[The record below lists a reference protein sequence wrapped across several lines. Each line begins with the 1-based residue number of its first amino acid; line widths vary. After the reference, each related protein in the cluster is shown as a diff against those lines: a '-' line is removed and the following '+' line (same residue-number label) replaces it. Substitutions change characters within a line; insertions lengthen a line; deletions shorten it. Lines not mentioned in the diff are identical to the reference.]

1 MSRARGGQTPK
12 DEGGKGRKGS
22 KGEPESMSEVRGT
35 IMRLSDV
42 CDLIGL
48 RTHIIEGT
56 SKGRKLAADP
66 WHNTRDYM
74 QGYADPANTAAVI
87 ELFEGVGCKNEI
99 EAVRWLL
106 RHDELVP

>member
-1 MSRARGGQTPK
+1 MSNVKRHKPPK
-12 DEGGKGRKGS
+12 DQGGKGNKP
-22 KGEPESMSEVRGT
+22 EPEEKSEVRDT
-35 IMRLSDV
+35 IMRLSEI

-66 WHNTRDYM
+66 WHNTREYM
-74 QGYADPANTAAVI
+74 QVYADPDNTQVVI
-87 ELFEGVGCKNEI
+87 EAFEGEGCKNEI

>member
-1 MSRARGGQTPK
+1 MSKVKRHKPPK
-12 DEGGKGRKGS
+12 DEGGKGNKPQ
-22 KGEPESMSEVRGT
+22 PENMSEVKDM
-35 IMRLSDV
+35 IMRLSEM

-48 RTHIIEGT
+48 RTAIIEGT

-66 WHNTRDYM
+66 WHNTRVYM
-74 QGYADPANTAAVI
+74 KGYADPGNTTAVI
-87 ELFEGVGCKNEI
+87 EAFEGAGCKNEI